1 MSGMAAYKQ
10 STDDEGFEYEFDE
23 EDMINRQRVNEK
35 YGRTGTSDKTKE
47 FRQAL
52 EDFRKI

>member
-1 MSGMAAYKQ
+1 MSGMAAYKR
-10 STDDEGFEYEFDE
+10 SSEEDGFEFVFDE

-35 YGRTGTSDKTKE
+35 YGRTGTVDKTKE

-52 EDFRKI
+52 ADFRKI